1 MSNLPQLYRN
11 NFLPN
16 PFTVSTTFYNNASF
30 NTYISGRV
38 LEKDSRLVNEAIV
51 TLFEAHSMTPVAAT
65 TTYNQGFFRF
75 LSLDPNLEYLIVAK
89 DRSNQNYNA
98 VIIDRVKPSFYDFM
112 DETYP
117 DLSAKPIRE
126 VIVYPDVIINE
137 PSPNNF
143 LSTKITFRSIGA
155 YDTKRLST
163 WSSTDITFKENAS
176 GVTGTF
182 NGSTSGVY
190 SESAPFLNFENDFTL
205 SFFINIQGAPS
216 SNSTGYFLLTNYT
229 GLTSST
235 FSLVLTKDLKLTLVK
250 NTNVLFTSITTFAL
264 DTWYEVTLSR
274 EDSKRVSLFVNGIK
288 EIHLDNEEIITFA
301 PNGVAIGYSPTNLT
315 AYPRFNGIIQSID
328 VYNKAI
334 YSRDFGLSS
343 ALSNLQ
349 LFNENLK
356 FAVLF
361 EEDIK
366 DIASNILFTH
376 KGLTLSFD
384 DYDSGVSSVY
394 CLNPNLKVQDTL
406 LNINSEDDFTL
417 EFAIKPIQ
425 RLVEQLDTYSLVRLG
440 SIKLYVDSSNKLR
453 IITGQYDNITE
464 HDSLSFTSFNSI
476 RISRKQSVIGI
487 FINDVLQ
494 IKIRD
499 SSAFSDIEFFFEDNI
514 STAVF
519 EGYFDTV
526 KFYPKYINYDFN
538 NYIDDSVDIFR
549 SYCTN
554 DFNFKNTFTDSI
566 AFNSFSVNGTLYN
579 VTNKCVSPPQS
590 LYKLNTAGLTISS
603 MFRSGRP
610 WTMEGWFCLGTTRSG
625 AYYTLFD
632 GSNTNSTLSTHGQF
646 FAIDA
651 SSFKLKYYRGS
662 TISKTSAAQ
671 VYTYDGHIF
680 QVGEWFHFAA
690 EFNNITGLTNL
701 YLNFEKIASLE
712 IPYGWDHENSNKFN
726 IGYSDFSSN
735 DTGFSGWIDD
745 VKIYKGVSKYS
756 IPLSSYLWHP
766 WYNMKNL
773 IDATFLPESLVY
785 NPDIIESQYLQTW
798 TDLYRSYNLTQSTL
812 ANRPL
817 VYLEDVTPCIKFNG
831 TSSYLALS
839 TSLDTLYNKNRI
851 YSYFVFKVDEIESQT
866 PSKRTISS
874 SYQNALTIHNCQF
887 DISLGDGINLENNN
901 KLIYNSRGYVTNS
914 SAYKAFTIVSNESIE
929 AGKWYAVR
937 CVANMSNRTMHL
949 YINGGL
955 DKSLSNAFYSNSNTI
970 TWATKDYNIG
980 RNAMEIDTYF
990 NGYLAAYFVG
1000 SSSSVPAEKYFY
1012 AMDRYF
1018 ANIYNFDLPEDH
1030 MYKNTQIYLENV

>member
-1 MSNLPQLYRN
+1 MSNLPQLYKN
-11 NFLPN
+11 NFLPR
-16 PFTVSTTFYNNASF
+16 PFTVSTTFYNNAAF

-98 VIIDRVKPSFYDFM
+98 VIIDRVKPSSYDFI

-126 VIVYPDVIINE
+126 MIVYPDVIVNE

-155 YDTKRLST
+155 YDTKRLAT

-190 SESAPFLNFENDFTL
+190 SESTSFLNFENDFTL
-205 SFFINIQGAPS
+205 SFFINIQRAPA
-216 SNSTGYFLLTNYT
+216 SNSTGCFLLTNYT
-229 GLTSST
+229 GLTATT
-235 FSLVLTKDLKLTLVK
+235 FSLVLTKDLKLTLIK
-250 NTNVLFTSITTFAL
+250 NTTVLFTSTTTFTL

-288 EIHLDNEEIITFA
+288 EIHLDNEEVFAFA

-334 YSRDFGLSS
+334 YSRDFGLST

-366 DIASNILFTH
+366 DIASNILFTYE
-376 KGLTLSFD
+376 GLTLSFD
-384 DYDSGVSSVY
+384 DYDSGISSVY
-394 CLNPNLKVQDTL
+394 CLNPNLKVQNNL

-417 EFAIKPIQ
+417 EFAIKPTQ
-425 RLVEQLDTYSLVRLG
+425 QLIVQSDIYSLVRLG
-440 SIKLYVDSSNKLR
+440 SIKLYADSSNKLR
-453 IITGQYDNITE
+453 ITTEQYDSVTE

-476 RISRKQSVIGI
+476 RISRKQNVIGI

-499 SSAFSDIEFFFEDNI
+499 SSSFSDIEFFFEDNI

-519 EGYFDTV
+519 EGYFDTI

-538 NYIDDSVDIFR
+538 NYIDDSVDVFR

-590 LYKLNTAGLTISS
+590 LYKLNTAGLTAGSY
-603 MFRSGRP
+603 FREGRP
-610 WTMEGWFCLGTTRSG
+610 WTIEGWFCLGPTRSG

-632 GSNTNSTLSTHGQF
+632 GSHTSYSLTTHGQF

-651 SSFKLKYYRGS
+651 TSFKLKYYRGS
-662 TISKTSAAQ
+662 TIAKTTSAQ
-671 VYTYDGHIF
+671 VYTYDEHVF

-690 EFNNITGLTNL
+690 EFNNVSGLTHL

-712 IPYGWDHENSNKFN
+712 IPYGWDHKNSDKFN

-745 VKIYKGVSKYS
+745 VKIYKGVAKYS
-756 IPLSSYLWHP
+756 TPLNTYIWHP

-773 IDATFLPESLVY
+773 VDATFLADTIVY
-785 NPDIIESQYLQTW
+785 NKESSEPQSIQTW
-798 TDLYRSYNLTQSTL
+798 TDIYRAYNFTQATAARRPTL
-812 ANRPL
+812 NIDEHEPS
-817 VYLEDVTPCIKFNG
+817 IKFNG
-831 TSSYLALS
+831 IDQYMSLS
-839 TSLDTLYNKNRI
+839 TSLNTLYNKNRI
-851 YSYFVFKVDEIESQT
+851 YSYFVFKVDEIESEVA
-866 PSKRTISS
+866 KKCTITS
-874 SYQNALTIHNCQF
+874 SYQNTLTTNNCQF
-887 DISLGDGINLENNN
+887 DISLGDGVNLENNN
-901 KLIYNSRGYVTNS
+901 KIVYNSRGYLADSTT
-914 SAYKAFTIVSNESIE
+914 YKFFKIVSTRSIE
-929 AGKWYAVR
+929 VGKWYAVYA
-937 CVANMSNRTMHL
+937 VASMANRTMHL
-949 YINGGL
+949 YINGELVGQVT
-955 DKSLSNAFYSNSNTI
+955 NAFYNNGNTVS
-970 TWATKDYNIG
+970 WDTKEYNIG
-980 RNAMEIDTYF
+980 RNAMETNTYF
-990 NGYLAAYFVG
+990 NGYLSHYFVG
-1000 SSSSVPAEKYFY
+1000 SSSSVPATKYFY

-1018 ANIYNFDLPEDH
+1018 ANMYSFELPEDH